1 MTQGASDL
9 YVAPIVAEV
18 SFLVNILKGDDM
30 FRAVNRLLH
39 VKEKFLMENFKA
51 PVPVEYSNQLVL
63 LTAQLA
69 EYYECEPRH
78 ISDNFKRNESRFVEG
93 KHYFRL
99 EGEALKQ
106 FKDCSAENGLVGGL
120 VGLRASSLYLWTERG
135 AARHAKML
143 STDKAWDVFEQLE
156 DCYFSRH
163 SSVLTAAAEPAQ
175 LKSSKRSEGQK
186 SPARV
191 YVALMEDNSV
201 QVKLGQ
207 SKNVLGRITDIE
219 RETKLNVKDF
229 RFTPLMPRDKARLIE
244 GACKKIFAS
253 RDALR
258 ANFILPTSTKCGR
271 QSIASWRWLS
281 RFFRRSPTLSTPKKF
296 LHSPTQCPKVTSG
309 IKCF

>member
-1 MTQGASDL
+1 
-9 YVAPIVAEV
+9 
-18 SFLVNILKGDDM
+18 
-30 FRAVNRLLH
+30 
-39 VKEKFLMENFKA
+39 MENFKA

-69 EYYECEPRH
+69 EYYECDVTK
-78 ISDNFKRNESRFVEG
+78 IKQNFNNNASRFTEG
-93 KHYFRL
+93 RHYFRVT
-99 EGEALKQ
+99 GEALK
-106 FKDCSAENGLVGGL
+106 N
-120 VGLRASSLYLWTERG
+120 LRVDNIYLQISPKTRTLYLWTERG

-163 SSVLTAAAEPAQ
+163 SSVLTAAPEPAQ

-253 RDALR
+253 RRIKGEFYSADFDDVWAAVNRFMEMAFATLPQVSNFERAEKIFALVNAMPEGHER
-258 ANFILPTSTKCGR
+258 NQMLLTFAKL
-271 QSIASWRWLS
+271 IADE
-281 RFFRRSPTLSTPKKF
+281 KF
-296 LHSPTQCPKVTSG
+296 T
-309 IKCF
+309 

>member
-1 MTQGASDL
+1 
-9 YVAPIVAEV
+9 
-18 SFLVNILKGDDM
+18 
-30 FRAVNRLLH
+30 
-39 VKEKFLMENFKA
+39 MENFKA

-163 SSVLTAAAEPAQ
+163 SSVLTAAPEPAQ
-175 LKSSKRSEGQK
+175 LKSSKRSEGQL
-186 SPARV
+186 SPAYV
-191 YVALMEDNSV
+191 YVLLMSNNLV
-201 QVKLGQ
+201 LLTKLGQ
-207 SKNVLGRITDIE
+207 SKNIRKRIAQIK
-219 RETKLNVKDF
+219 RETGLTVKKIY
-229 RFTPLMPRDKARLIE
+229 FTPLMPRDKARLIE
-244 GACKKIFAS
+244 GLCKEEFSAQRIKGEFFSAKFDDVCAAVNRFMEMAFATVPQVSVFERAEKIFALVNAMPEGHE
-253 RDALR
+253 RKQMLLT
-258 ANFILPTSTKCGR
+258 FTKL
-271 QSIASWRWLS
+271 IADE
-281 RFFRRSPTLSTPKKF
+281 KF
-296 LHSPTQCPKVTSG
+296 S
-309 IKCF
+309 